1 MSHLD
6 HQRSTSTY
14 ARLTSFL
21 FALLILTS
29 EPVHQANAE
38 DAKPAAGTEARSA
51 EPVGDAGVK
60 PVMDAAPSD
69 NTTPATEAPL
79 IDARLT
85 QVIDG
90 GHRSDKARG
99 RDQYRHPYE
108 TLSFFGIKPEM
119 TVVEIWP
126 GGGWY
131 SDILAP
137 YLKDT
142 GKYIGASWAKATKN
156 DRIQKALKKYTERF
170 TGNPDLFG
178 KISITELSK
187 SKYAI
192 GPDGSADMVL
202 TFRNVHNW
210 MKFGFHAKV
219 FEAMFKV
226 LKPGGILGVVEHR
239 EDAEAFQDPQALSG
253 YVSEETLIDIAEDAG
268 FEFVEKSEIN
278 ANPMDTRNHPKGVWT
293 LPPSFRLGAKDRE
306 KYEAIGESDRATL
319 MFVKKVR

>member
-6 HQRSTSTY
+6 RQKGTATY
-14 ARLTSFL
+14 ARLASFL

-29 EPVHQANAE
+29 EPVRPANAE
-38 DAKPAAGTEARSA
+38 DVPPKA
-51 EPVGDAGVK
+51 EAGVK
-60 PVMDAAPSD
+60 PVMDAAPTADTPS
-69 NTTPATEAPL
+69 TTDAPL

-85 QVIDG
+85 QAIDG
-90 GHRSDKARG
+90 GHRGDKARR

-137 YLKDT
+137 YLRDK
-142 GKYIGASWAKATKN
+142 GKYIGASWAKDTKN
-156 DRIQKALKKYTERF
+156 DRIQKALKKYTEKF
-170 TGNPDLFG
+170 TGNPDLYG
-178 KISITELSK
+178 TISITELSK
-187 SKYAI
+187 AKYAI
-192 GPDGSADMVL
+192 GAEGSADMVL

-210 MKFGFHAKV
+210 MKFGFEAKV
-219 FEAMFKV
+219 FAAMFKV

-253 YVSEETLIDIAEDAG
+253 YVSEETLIDIAENAG

-278 ANPMDTRNHPKGVWT
+278 GNPMDTRNHPKGVWT

-306 KYEAIGESDRATL
+306 KYEAVGESDRATM
-319 MFVKKVR
+319 MFVKKAQ